1 MVRKVTK
8 RHSATRLVGRKG
20 RPPNQAVASQSAM
33 VQVDLLVPLK
43 HQAIRRHFGM
53 QVAERSKPQPRMVSE
68 QRFARR
74 AAVAW
79 VLQLSL
85 ATTLPFVTQV
95 DAQLDLHPAVE
106 LERPFGIA
114 QGVRRDH
121 PATTDDE
128 ANCSAPFICLHCSL

>member
-8 RHSATRLVGRKG
+8 RLSAIRQVGHKVRQLN
-20 RPPNQAVASQSAM
+20 PAVESQSAM
-33 VQVDLLVPLK
+33 VRVDLLVPLK
-43 HQAIRRHFGM
+43 RQAIRQHFATP
-53 QVAERSKPQPRMVSE
+53 VAERSKPQSRMVSE
-68 QRFARR
+68 QRFAHR
-74 AAVAW
+74 AAVPW
-79 VLQLSL
+79 VLQVSL
-85 ATTLPFVTQV
+85 AITLPFVTQV

-128 ANCSAPFICLHCSL
+128 AN